1 MEKQNNTVGMLVEKQ
16 YVMKCSFCKKL
27 LSFEEFGSKHRH
39 INNKTVIMKK
49 KTCNDCCFNINDYNS
64 KFKERHNGV
73 SLYFY
78 KLGKRN

>member
-1 MEKQNNTVGMLVEKQ
+1 MEKQ
-16 YVMKCSFCKKL
+16 YVMKCSCCKHIKPL
-27 LSFEEFGSKHRH
+27 EEYDSKHRH

-49 KTCNDCCFNINDYNS
+49 KTCNDCSYNINEYNR

-78 KLGKRN
+78 KLGVRK